1 MTNEKDDKHK
11 IVYFPRLKERL
22 LEKGVQALEEGRYE
36 ESAELLSQAYQ
47 LDPNNPD
54 VSTALVLSL
63 YENKNYRKAKE
74 ICKEMLLEGIG
85 DYFEVVDMYLMILI
99 QLNEHH
105 EVVHTIHA
113 LFEEKE
119 VPFEKE
125 EHFEKLL
132 SFSEKVMKGK
142 EEPLKVTEQENSV
155 SILAGK
161 SLEEQTLI
169 LAQLVNQNI
178 RPYVKEMLS
187 FLQDSTAHY
196 FFQTM
201 ILNVLREHG
210 LSEKVIVAKGEK
222 QIEVIPSELPDVF
235 ETAFFVNTSKWL
247 EEFLSHQSPTLYEQ
261 AMEIFK
267 RHSFLLYPFEVD
279 SDYEKLGLAYT
290 YYVANLYEDRQIQQE
305 LDGLV
310 DNQEDLHTIFGK
322 IEELERVSSPTI

>member
-22 LEKGVQALEEGRYE
+22 LEKGVQALEEGKYG
-36 ESAELLSQAYQ
+36 ESTELLSQAYQ
-47 LDPNNPD
+47 LEPHNPD

-63 YENKNYRKAKE
+63 YENKNYFEAKD

-85 DYFEVVDMYLMILI
+85 DYFEVIDMYLMILI
-99 QLNEHH
+99 QLNEHQ

-113 LFEEKE
+113 LFDEKE

-132 SFSEKVMKGK
+132 SFSEKVIKGK
-142 EEPLKVTEQENSV
+142 EEPLKVAESNNGVSV
-155 SILAGK
+155 LTGK

-187 FLQDSTAHY
+187 FLQDNTAHH
-196 FFQTM
+196 FLQTM

-210 LSEKVIVAKGEK
+210 LSEEVTVAKGEK
-222 QIEVIPSELPDVF
+222 QTEVIPSELHDVF
-235 ETAFFVNTSKWL
+235 ETAFFINTSKWL

-267 RHSFLLYPFEVD
+267 RHSFLLYPFEID
-279 SDYEKLGLAYT
+279 PDYKKIGLAYA
-290 YYVANLYEDRQIQQE
+290 YYVASLYEDRQVQQE

-310 DNQEDLHTIFGK
+310 DNQEDLHTVLEK
-322 IEELERVSSPTI
+322 IEELERVSSPNI

>member
-1 MTNEKDDKHK
+1 MTNEKDNKRK

-22 LEKGVQALEEGRYE
+22 LEKGVQALEEGKYG
-36 ESAELLSQAYQ
+36 ESTELLSQAYQ
-47 LDPNNPD
+47 LEPHNPD

-63 YENKNYRKAKE
+63 YENKNYHEAKD

-85 DYFEVVDMYLMILI
+85 DYFEVIDMYLMILI
-99 QLNEHH
+99 QLNEHQ

-113 LFEEKE
+113 LFDERE

-132 SFSEKVMKGK
+132 SFSEKVIKGK
-142 EEPLKVTEQENSV
+142 EEPLKVTESENGL
-155 SILAGK
+155 SILTGK

-178 RPYVKEMLS
+178 RPYVKELLS
-187 FLQDSTAHY
+187 FLQDNTAHH
-196 FFQTM
+196 FLQTM

-210 LSEKVIVAKGEK
+210 LSEKVTVAKGEK
-222 QIEVIPSELPDVF
+222 QTEVIPSKLHDVF
-235 ETAFFVNTSKWL
+235 ETAFFINTSKWL

-267 RHSFLLYPFEVD
+267 RHSFLLYPFEID
-279 SDYEKLGLAYT
+279 SDYKRIGVAYA
-290 YYVANLYEDRQIQQE
+290 YYVASLYEDRQVQQE

-310 DNQEDLHTIFGK
+310 DNQKDLHTVLEK